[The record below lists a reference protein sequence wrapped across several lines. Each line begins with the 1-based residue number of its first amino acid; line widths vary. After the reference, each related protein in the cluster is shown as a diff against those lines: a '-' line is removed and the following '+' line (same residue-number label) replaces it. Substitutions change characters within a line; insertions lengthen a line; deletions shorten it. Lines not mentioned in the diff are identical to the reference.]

1 MIENLDEYL
10 TSNLEEH
17 SLIDKVYYTLEL
29 ACYQGTT
36 NQLAALKI
44 L

>member
-1 MIENLDEYL
+1 MIDNLDEYL
-10 TSNLEEH
+10 RSSQEEH

-36 NQLAALKI
+36 NQQAA
-44 L
+44 